1 MAETCL
7 PEIMTPNK
15 RRIDHRDPFVLDTR
29 ELGRRP
35 GSMLSVQRRVPSPAG
50 LGLDTIHV
58 PDGAPLALDLRLQ
71 SVTEGV
77 LITGTVTAPI
87 VGECG
92 RCLEP
97 VEQVFIG
104 DVCELFAY
112 PDSLTEATTDQDKV
126 PRIEADLINL
136 EPLVRDTVVLGLP
149 ITPLCR
155 SDCEGLWATCGQRLE
170 LLEPDHAHDVI
181 DPRWA
186 ALAGRGSSGVAN
198 ESTRTD
204 VSTDEE

>member
-1 MAETCL
+1 M
-7 PEIMTPNK
+7 
-15 RRIDHRDPFVLDTR
+15 R
-29 ELGRRP
+29 
-35 GSMLSVQRRVPSPAG
+35 SVQRRVPSPAG

-77 LITGTVTAPI
+77 LITGTVTAPT

-97 VEQVFIG
+97 VEQVFTA

-112 PDSLTEATTDQDKV
+112 PDSLTDATTDLDEV
-126 PRIEADLINL
+126 SRLEGDLINL
-136 EPLVRDTVVLGLP
+136 EPPVRDTVVLGLP

-155 SDCEGLWATCGQRLE
+155 TDCAGLCPSCGQRLDDLGPE
-170 LLEPDHAHDVI
+170 HTHEVL

-186 ALAGRGSSGVAN
+186 ALAGRGTSEGASS
-198 ESTRTD
+198 SDRTD
-204 VSTDEE
+204 PSFDIEE